1 MSIVLITGDHPRHC
15 YLAHQVMASG
25 IPTVWIVERREK
37 FMPQP
42 PAHLSA
48 AMSRLFAHHFALRD
62 ECEQLYFGHLADLGE
77 AALHI
82 CAQELNGAQVKA
94 LIQQTD
100 PQLLL
105 SYGCHKLSADLLG
118 CVKGMAWN
126 VHGGLSPWYRGV
138 VTHFWPSYLLEPQMT
153 GMTLHETT
161 EAIDGGNIIHQ
172 TAVTPR
178 AGDRLHDL
186 ACRSVQEFCDSLPVL
201 LRRLLADGRPI
212 RGIESKTTGRIW
224 TSSMWQPQHLDVIY
238 GHYQDR
244 VVDFCLASG
253 VAMPAPKL
261 VSVLDERLR

>member
-25 IPTVWIVERREK
+25 IPTVWIVERREQ

-48 AMSRLFAHHFALRD
+48 AMSQLFTHHFALRD

-138 VTHFWPSYLLEPQMT
+138 VTHFGPPTCWS
-153 GMTLHETT
+153 
-161 EAIDGGNIIHQ
+161 
-172 TAVTPR
+172 
-178 AGDRLHDL
+178 
-186 ACRSVQEFCDSLPVL
+186 
-201 LRRLLADGRPI
+201 
-212 RGIESKTTGRIW
+212 
-224 TSSMWQPQHLDVIY
+224 
-238 GHYQDR
+238 
-244 VVDFCLASG
+244 
-253 VAMPAPKL
+253 PK
-261 VSVLDERLR
+261 